1 MEYFSIDDLESSVT
15 DDIKKVHSK
24 IQEKVSDYS
33 CECPSGTSGR
43 RKKKKKISINNM
55 VQTIP

>member
-43 RKKKKKISINNM
+43 RKKKKKRY
-55 VQTIP
+55 Q

>member
-1 MEYFSIDDLESSVT
+1 MDDLSSKSLIDDL
-15 DDIKKVHSK
+15 KKVHSK

-43 RKKKKKISINNM
+43 RKKKKISINNM
-55 VQTIP
+55 VQTIPS